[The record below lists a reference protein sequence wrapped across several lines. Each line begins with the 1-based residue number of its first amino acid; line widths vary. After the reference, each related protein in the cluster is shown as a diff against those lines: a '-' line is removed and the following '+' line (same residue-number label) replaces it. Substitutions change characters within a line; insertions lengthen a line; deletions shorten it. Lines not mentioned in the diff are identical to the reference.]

1 MGEQSIM
8 IYLHPDKSIFL
19 GEIRGIVFDWAGTM
33 VDFGCMAP
41 AQVFAEIFRSVGIE
55 VTEEEAR
62 GPMGQAKIDHIRS
75 MLAYPRIQ
83 NLWKDRFGRASTDLD
98 VEDLYQT
105 FLPLQKKILAQHSD
119 VIPGVTQAI
128 QWCRSRGMA
137 IGSTTGYTR
146 SLMDVVQPI
155 TAEAGLMI
163 DCIVCS
169 DEVAAGRPAPWQL
182 FHAAESLGIYP
193 LQELLVIDD
202 SLAGIQAG
210 QHAGCWTAA
219 VAATG
224 NSMGMSQQAYEAM
237 SDAEKRTRCE
247 KIAREFLE
255 AGADVVLDSVAELPD
270 LLSGS
275 QGVSST

>member
-1 MGEQSIM
+1 M
-8 IYLHPDKSIFL
+8 IYTQPDNPFSP
-19 GEIRGIVFDWAGTM
+19 GEIRGICFDWAGTM

-41 AQVFAEIFRSVGIE
+41 AQVFAEIFRSVGID

-75 MLAYPRIQ
+75 MLAYPRIEQ
-83 NLWKDRFGRASTDLD
+83 LWTERFGRASTDLD
-98 VEDLYQT
+98 VEDLYET

-119 VIPGVTQAI
+119 VIPGVVDAI
-128 QWCRSRGMA
+128 QWCRARGIA

-155 TAEAGLMI
+155 AEHAGLI
-163 DCIVCS
+163 ADCTVCS

-182 FHAAESLGIYP
+182 YRAAESAGIYP
-193 LQELLVIDD
+193 MRRWLVIDD
-202 SLAGIQAG
+202 SVAGIQAG
-210 QHAGCWTAA
+210 RHAGCWTAA

-224 NSMGMSQQAYEAM
+224 NSMGLPQRDYDLLPA
-237 SDAEKRTRCE
+237 DEKRSRCDA
-247 KIAREFLE
+247 IARDFFA
-255 AGADVVLDSVAELPD
+255 AGADVVLDSVAELPA

-275 QGVSST
+275 